1 LAFALE
7 FESESELS
15 LAISANVVGVLDA
28 KGVRVRDLPL
38 LTGVSKEAIA
48 MSVSFVTKRG
58 FAVVGADAT
67 GLRTKVARLT
77 PKGPKAQEACRQLLI
92 AIELRWQERLGKE
105 TIGDLRESLE
115 RLVGEPTAQ
124 LSPLFRGLETRPG
137 GWRAS
142 LRKPDTLPYFPM
154 VLHRGGFPDG
164 S

>member
-1 LAFALE
+1 M
-7 FESESELS
+7 S
-15 LAISANVVGVLDA
+15 L
-28 KGVRVRDLPL
+28 
-38 LTGVSKEAIA
+38 
-48 MSVSFVTKRG
+48 SFVTKRG

-67 GLRTKVARLT
+67 GLRTKVGRLT
-77 PKGPKAQEACRQLLI
+77 PKGRKAQEACRQLLI
-92 AIELRWQERLGKE
+92 AIELRCQERLGKE

-142 LRKPDTLPYFPM
+142 LRKPDRLPYFPM

>member
-1 LAFALE
+1 
-7 FESESELS
+7 
-15 LAISANVVGVLDA
+15 
-28 KGVRVRDLPL
+28 
-38 LTGVSKEAIA
+38 

-67 GLRTKVARLT
+67 GLRAKVARLT
-77 PKGPKAQEACRQLLI
+77 PKGRKAQEACRQLLI

-115 RLVGEPTAQ
+115 RPVGA
-124 LSPLFRGLETRPG
+124 SPSHNCRLCFAGLETRRG

-142 LRKPDTLPYFPM
+142 LPKPDTLPYFPM

>member
-1 LAFALE
+1 
-7 FESESELS
+7 
-15 LAISANVVGVLDA
+15 
-28 KGVRVRDLPL
+28 
-38 LTGVSKEAIA
+38 
-48 MSVSFVTKRG
+48 
-58 FAVVGADAT
+58 
-67 GLRTKVARLT
+67 
-77 PKGPKAQEACRQLLI
+77 LI

-115 RLVGEPTAQ
+115 RVVGEPAAQ

-164 S
+164 SSPQRYQLNHPSMNVLCGGDEQQCIFFNAKPWGKPQKGGQRQT